1 MARKKFVGIQIS
13 PISFIDEGVETVLE
27 TLQERAGV
35 NVLMI
40 GTVSWL
46 GLKAGRSIS
55 YSLDGWPDHGVP
67 EPLTMQGGAYFNPH
81 PAFYTNTFIKD
92 FRAGDAILQGVD
104 ILEQVIPEAHR
115 RGMRVMPE
123 LMEPLFKYAG
133 HGSTNTVSIAN
144 LPQCLEVDLFGRHGQ
159 EPCTNHLDY
168 RLWWHSMI
176 EDQCR
181 SYAIDGI
188 MWCNERRS
196 PLDQLIAG
204 LAPSC
209 FCAHCRREAQ
219 ARGIDV
225 EGARKAFLE
234 LYDFFQRARA
244 NEDFVDGALIEFL
257 RVLLRNPEILIWERF
272 WLERNKDLDRE
283 LYGQVKWCNADLE
296 FGLNVWNRN
305 HFNPLRKAQWPW
317 LEQTRYADWVKPITY
332 QHQSGQVYVKE
343 MSDFHRSLLRD
354 LTPGVYADHVQA
366 AGAQRGTVGSAGPDR
381 DGPRHL
387 CLWAVCRRSAWGTGQ
402 GAGLHGDRG
411 RRSPGAG
418 RPGRLHPR
426 HRLPQRAGDLP
437 GGGARGHLCAQLC
450 QHEAFQLGRCP
461 AGAARTG
468 SRVTM
473 RTLYLADPAIHPEQL
488 AAIRAVLPA
497 DWQLSDQPD
506 AAAVFLTENG
516 AIDAGMVARAGHALR
531 LVVRLDTGHAALPAD
546 LAVPLADLP
555 NTALLG
561 VAEHALLLMMAL
573 SRQLFGVVAATQAQQ
588 WLPERS
594 EPILTDQRRY
604 TYNWIGLQE
613 FGVLYRKTL
622 GIVGLGLIGAA
633 VAQRARAFG
642 MRVLYTQRTRLD
654 PGREQQLGVG
664 WQQLDDLLAQSD
676 FVSLH
681 HRFQEEPGGNDKQ
694 IGARELALMKP
705 TAYLINTARG
715 RLVDEEALAAALAS
729 GQIAGA
735 GLDVFRYE
743 PLPPGHPFFALAGP
757 RLILTPHVAGAP
769 IAEARR
775 TIADELVELLHAL

>member
-92 FRAGDAILQGVD
+92 FRASDAILQGVD

-354 LTPGVYADHVQA
+354 LTPQEFTPIMYKLLGLNEAPWDQLVQTGMDPDTYVYGQCADAVRGVQGKVPVYMGIGVDAPRVQA
-366 AGAQRGTVGSAGPDR
+366 DQ
-381 DGPRHL
+381 
-387 CLWAVCRRSAWGTGQ
+387 AVCTPDIVYRSVLATYRAGGQ
-402 GAGLHGDRG
+402 GVIFAPNYASMKLSNLD
-411 RRSPGAG
+411 
-418 RPGRLHPR
+418 
-426 HRLPQRAGDLP
+426 
-437 GGGARGHLCAQLC
+437 GAR
-450 QHEAFQLGRCP
+450 R
-461 AGAARTG
+461 
-468 SRVTM
+468 
-473 RTLYLADPAIHPEQL
+473 
-488 AAIRAVLPA
+488 
-497 DWQLSDQPD
+497 
-506 AAAVFLTENG
+506 
-516 AIDAGMVARAGHALR
+516 ALR
-531 LVVRLDTGHAALPAD
+531 E
-546 LAVPLADLP
+546 
-555 NTALLG
+555 LG
-561 VAEHALLLMMAL
+561 VE
-573 SRQLFGVVAATQAQQ
+573 
-588 WLPERS
+588 
-594 EPILTDQRRY
+594 
-604 TYNWIGLQE
+604 
-613 FGVLYRKTL
+613 
-622 GIVGLGLIGAA
+622 
-633 VAQRARAFG
+633 
-642 MRVLYTQRTRLD
+642 
-654 PGREQQLGVG
+654 
-664 WQQLDDLLAQSD
+664 
-676 FVSLH
+676 
-681 HRFQEEPGGNDKQ
+681 
-694 IGARELALMKP
+694 
-705 TAYLINTARG
+705 
-715 RLVDEEALAAALAS
+715 
-729 GQIAGA
+729 
-735 GLDVFRYE
+735 
-743 PLPPGHPFFALAGP
+743 
-757 RLILTPHVAGAP
+757 
-769 IAEARR
+769 
-775 TIADELVELLHAL
+775 